1 MCAEEPK
8 AGRCCSQAITDCL
21 IDRLLITKDRYSSDF
36 RASGFVGFLMLEGHR
51 QQPGE
56 LGRRGT
62 ENEEGARSDAKSSSA
77 DNFAALSTGVCGDLL
92 PSRGQP
98 KQEVYQRTMALA
110 ALAHEIK
117 NPLAIISG
125 YVELLLEQKAGPLTD
140 RQRKILE
147 EAHNGC
153 LRLQRLTGDF
163 LSYSALAA
171 AKDTF
176 PVSFETRDLNACLSE
191 LCELWIP
198 RFATKCVALFF
209 QANPQIVPFR
219 FDYHKVQ
226 QVVANLLENALK
238 FTDSGGSVWLTTEPH
253 TWERFGSEAPHP
265 QNVELREGGTNGP
278 NAVRV
283 TVADTG
289 IGIAGEFHQEIF
301 EDFFRIPGGE
311 NERFGAGL
319 GLAIS
324 RRLVHLHGGKIW
336 VESELGAGSKFS
348 FLLPINQP
356 AE

>member
-1 MCAEEPK
+1 V
-8 AGRCCSQAITDCL
+8 R
-21 IDRLLITKDRYSSDF
+21 
-36 RASGFVGFLMLEGHR
+36 GFLVLEGQL

-56 LGRRGT
+56 LSRRARQS
-62 ENEEGARSDAKSSSA
+62 EDAPRSDAENLRA
-77 DNFAALSTGVCGDLL
+77 DAASALSNRVCGHLL
-92 PSRGQP
+92 QSHTQSE
-98 KQEVYQRTMALA
+98 QEIHQRTMALA

-125 YVELLLEQKAGPLTD
+125 YVDLLLEQKAGPLTD
-140 RQRKILE
+140 LQRKMLN
-147 EAHNGC
+147 EARNNC
-153 LRLQRLTGDF
+153 QRLQRLTQDY

-171 AKDTF
+171 ANRAF
-176 PVSFETRDLNACLSE
+176 PVRFEMRDLNACLSE
-191 LCELWIP
+191 LCEHWIP
-198 RFATKCVALFF
+198 RFAAKSVALFL
-209 QANPQIVPFR
+209 QANPQIAPFS

-238 FTDSGGSVWLTTEPH
+238 FTSSGGSVWLTTEPH
-253 TWERFGSEAPHP
+253 AWERCGPGATHPESAEPH
-265 QNVELREGGTNGP
+265 EGKTNGP

-301 EDFFRIPGGE
+301 EDFFRIPNGE

-324 RRLVHLHGGKIW
+324 RRLVQLHGGKIW
-336 VESELGAGSKFS
+336 VESELGAGSRFS
-348 FLLPINQP
+348 FLLPMSQP

>member
-1 MCAEEPK
+1 
-8 AGRCCSQAITDCL
+8 
-21 IDRLLITKDRYSSDF
+21 
-36 RASGFVGFLMLEGHR
+36 MLEGQP

-62 ENEEGARSDAKSSSA
+62 QNEDGPRSVAKTSRADA
-77 DNFAALSTGVCGDLL
+77 FGALSTSGCGDLIQ
-92 PSRGQP
+92 SHGQP
-98 KQEVYQRTMALA
+98 EQEAHQRTIALA

-117 NPLAIISG
+117 SPLAIVSG
-125 YVELLLEQKAGPLTD
+125 YIELLLEQKVGPLTD
-140 RQRKILE
+140 RQREILE
-147 EAHNGC
+147 EAHNNC
-153 LRLQRLTGDF
+153 LQLHKLAQDF

-171 AKDTF
+171 ANGPF
-176 PVSFETRDLNACLSE
+176 PVRFEMGDLNACLSE
-191 LCELWIP
+191 LCEHWIP
-198 RFATKCVALFF
+198 RFAAKCVALFF

-238 FTDSGGSVWLTTEPH
+238 FTSSGGSVWLTTEPH
-253 TWERFGSEAPHP
+253 TWERCGSGASHL
-265 QNVELREGGTNGP
+265 QNAELREGKTNGP

-289 IGIAGEFHQEIF
+289 IGIAGEFHQVIF

-311 NERFGAGL
+311 NELFGAGL

-324 RRLVHLHGGKIW
+324 RRLVQLHGGKIW
-336 VESELGAGSKFS
+336 VESELGAGSRFS
-348 FLLPINQP
+348 FLLPINQL